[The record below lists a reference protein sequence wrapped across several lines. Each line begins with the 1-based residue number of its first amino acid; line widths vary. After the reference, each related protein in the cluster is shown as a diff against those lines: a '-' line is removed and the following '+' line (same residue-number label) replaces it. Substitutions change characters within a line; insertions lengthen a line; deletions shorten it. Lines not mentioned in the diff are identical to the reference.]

1 VLLNEKASRL
11 ELAGGLT
18 TTINNRL
25 SVYAQA
31 GYQFAVPQ
39 TKQRY

>member
-11 ELAGGLT
+11 ELAGGL